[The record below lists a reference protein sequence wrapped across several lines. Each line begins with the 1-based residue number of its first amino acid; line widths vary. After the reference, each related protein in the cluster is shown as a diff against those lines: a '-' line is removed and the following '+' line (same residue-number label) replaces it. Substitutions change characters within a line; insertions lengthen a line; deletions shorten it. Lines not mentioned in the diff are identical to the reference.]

1 MLVEQFPNEIII
13 FFVLFLEKY
22 GPKNQIQK
30 KFFFFCNGVELH
42 FYCKF
47 GPKIKIVFLKRNLV
61 ARQIQ
66 IYAEL
71 DSDVCFSRFRLE
83 TFDKVGSKDQ
93 KFLFQIKFGTYTNS
107 NKFDMSNMFI
117 RITLFG
123 QFYFK
128 NLKPNLRMLSSM
140 VMFNFPGLDLK
151 YPFWAKK
158 DQNGLFRV
166 NLVTRL
172 VRLC

>member
-1 MLVEQFPNEIII
+1 M
-13 FFVLFLEKY
+13 
-22 GPKNQIQK
+22 
-30 KFFFFCNGVELH
+30 ELH

-128 NLKPNLRMLSSM
+128 NLKPNLRMLSSI
-140 VMFNFPGLDLK
+140 VMFSFPGLDLK
-151 YPFWAKK
+151 YHFWAKK
-158 DQNGLFRV
+158 DRNGLFRV

>member
-1 MLVEQFPNEIII
+1 M
-13 FFVLFLEKY
+13 
-22 GPKNQIQK
+22 
-30 KFFFFCNGVELH
+30 ELH

-107 NKFDMSNMFI
+107 NKFDMSIMFI

-128 NLKPNLRMLSSM
+128 NLKPNLRMLSSI
-140 VMFNFPGLDLK
+140 VMFRFPGLDLK
-151 YPFWAKK
+151 YHFWAKK
-158 DQNGLFRV
+158 DRNGLFRV